1 LKSWI
6 IEKSNPLQYDEG
18 EWNNMIIFLSKNL
31 EIKIVAKATNK
42 EKLTITV
49 FKALRRVDLIIN
61 ITDVSMT
68 SFYLY

>member
-1 LKSWI
+1 
-6 IEKSNPLQYDEG
+6 
-18 EWNNMIIFLSKNL
+18 MIIFLSKNL